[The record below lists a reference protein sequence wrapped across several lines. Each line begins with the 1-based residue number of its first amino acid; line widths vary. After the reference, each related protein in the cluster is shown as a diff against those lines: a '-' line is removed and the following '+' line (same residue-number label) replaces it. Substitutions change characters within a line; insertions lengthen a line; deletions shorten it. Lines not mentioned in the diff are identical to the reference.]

1 MTGATVLLVV
11 AWIVVFSLVARSVWA
26 GGPGATL
33 VTARGCA
40 LPAGS
45 VLVGGRAAE
54 SGAAALGFVPAAG
67 FDDLPIAAGSVN

>member
-11 AWIVVFSLVARSVWA
+11 ACIVVLSLVARSVWA

-54 SGAAALGFVPAAG
+54 SAAAALGFRFGGWDLMIYRSLPVP
-67 FDDLPIAAGSVN
+67 